1 MAKNPNETLKIWL
14 VAGMGKEGK
23 SVQGLARKLKI
34 HPSAI
39 YKLMAGTRD
48 FQLHE
53 IALIADYIGEP
64 VPKLWD

>member
-1 MAKNPNETLKIWL
+1 MAKNPNETLMKWL
-14 VAGMGKEGK
+14 VAGMNKEGK
-23 SVQGLARKLKI
+23 TVKKLARHLKI
-34 HPSAI
+34 HPSTI

-53 IALIADYIGEP
+53 IEPIAEYIDEP